1 MPVKNPTNIIMSEI
15 LTRIVLIIILALSHF
30 LIHPYKKI
38 IHPEEWWHYMNPV
51 NNNKIKESV
60 PNGEIAVILLILPAL
75 SFLFAFCSNKSY
87 LNRYRIKS
95 ENKSIE
101 PCHRNFHWNDL
112 MDGCFSYSLSL
123 LLTAV
128 ITEFVKISVGR
139 PRPDFFNRCFPS
151 VDLRGGTENFYFYFC
166 FTHNNFL
173 FLDLINHWDSM

>member
-1 MPVKNPTNIIMSEI
+1 MGTLKEG
-15 LTRIVLIIILALSHF
+15 AHF
-30 LIHPYKKI
+30 
-38 IHPEEWWHYMNPV
+38 
-51 NNNKIKESV
+51 
-60 PNGEIAVILLILPAL
+60 GEIAVILLILPAL

-95 ENKSIE
+95 ENKLIE

-151 VDLRGGTENFYFYFC
+151 VDLRGGTNFYFYFY
-166 FTHNNFL
+166 FQTHNFL
-173 FLDLINHWDSM
+173 FLDLINH